1 MNCTRRS
8 EQTTKSTSRA
18 EFRRSLLLVSD
29 LLSSHGSEST
39 AHLAGTNVDDGI
51 ERYYVIAQSTTYALH
66 NDTSIIA
73 DEFSDATLHQSTT
86 TSSNNGLSA
95 TTAEMQFDTH
105 RTDDLWQHDIAPTP
119 DDADALRFQQEAL
132 MWIKFLRANG
142 NALGLT
148 DATTFDTAKKL
159 GEFYA
164 SHGGMLEAEA
174 TYLRVLKASG
184 SLSAYEQSG
193 D

>member
-1 MNCTRRS
+1 MNCTRQS
-8 EQTTKSTSRA
+8 GQTTKSTSRT
-18 EFRRSLLLVSD
+18 EFHRSLLLVSD
-29 LLSSHGSEST
+29 LLASHGSEST
-39 AHLAGTNVDDGI
+39 AHLAGTSVDDGI
-51 ERYYVIAQSTTYALH
+51 KRYYVIAQSTTYALH

-73 DEFSDATLHQSTT
+73 DDFSDATLHRNTT
-86 TSSNNGLSA
+86 TSSSNDLIA
-95 TTAEMQFDTH
+95 TTADMQFDTH
-105 RTDDLWQHDIAPTP
+105 RTDDSRQHDIAPTP
-119 DDADALRFQQEAL
+119 DDIDALRLQQEATML
-132 MWIKFLRANG
+132 IKFLRANG

-174 TYLRVLKASG
+174 TYLRVLKASE

-193 D
+193 G